1 MPIQNFVDWLFI
13 NWGVCVLLKFIS
25 LTDQPVPFNGRNFT
39 VIETSNSSR
48 VVTHDLADFIFSQD
62 YSHLGCDAI

>member
-1 MPIQNFVDWLFI
+1 M
-13 NWGVCVLLKFIS
+13 LLKFIS